1 MYPAAQISRM
11 IGAKARARRFA
22 DTMCD
27 NAPGA
32 LPLWREN
39 GLVEGISIV
48 DSPVASVGFGLGK
61 VAPRSEHVARTERF
75 NGLNLQRK
83 CGV

>member
-1 MYPAAQISRM
+1 M

-48 DSPVASVGFGLGK
+48 DSPVASVGWSGEDG
-61 VAPRSEHVARTERF
+61 PPSEHVARTERF
-75 NGLNLQRK
+75 NGRNLQRK
-83 CGV
+83 CEV

>member
-1 MYPAAQISRM
+1 M

-48 DSPVASVGFGLGK
+48 DSPVVPVGFGKGGTPLRT
-61 VAPRSEHVARTERF
+61 RSEDR
-75 NGLNLQRK
+75 
-83 CGV
+83 GVLVS